1 MNMKVKNLYH
11 VGEGMEHSH
20 KITQEDKI
28 GMKNLTLKI
37 VQDIHLPRTQE
48 GRNRE
53 HVFIMH

>member
-1 MNMKVKNLYH
+1 MKVKNLYH

-37 VQDIHLPRTQE
+37 IQDIHLPRTQE